1 MPSSTLGKR
10 GSVSRAP
17 SGVAR
22 PATKAP
28 EIERVVDE
36 VSALFPEDVR
46 QRVLNRA
53 YHKYLHVLGNVV
65 PRLPVGARVLDVG
78 AGPGAIAMMLA
89 RLGFEVQAVDTWAEF
104 PDEGGN
110 ISGGRSQILS
120 TMRKNGVEPV
130 FCDIVAQE
138 LPFPEGTFDAVLFID
153 VIEHLHESPMR
164 VMLKMRRVLKGGG
177 LLAVQTPNL
186 ASLKNRLKFLAGR
199 SPLGQ
204 FEEWFTDRSF
214 QNVEGFYGHVREYT
228 VGEMRAMLEMSGF
241 EVERVS
247 LTNRI
252 LRPTPVGRDAT
263 GLRYCREF
271 KVNSRRQVALALYFL
286 ASAALPGTEYEALV
300 LGRKPDAERRAP

>member
-1 MPSSTLGKR
+1 VGYERK
-10 GSVSRAP
+10 SVSKPTSKATRPEAK
-17 SGVAR
+17 AR
-22 PATKAP
+22 DPK
-28 EIERVVDE
+28 IERVVDE

-46 QRVLNRA
+46 LRVLNRA
-53 YHKYLHVLGNVV
+53 YHKYLHVLENVV
-65 PRLPVGARVLDVG
+65 PRLPVDGRVLDVG

-89 RLGFEVQAVDTWAEF
+89 RLGFEVHAVDTWAEY

-110 ISGGRSQILS
+110 IAGSRGRILE
-120 TMRKNGVEPV
+120 TMSENGVEPT
-130 FCDIVAQE
+130 FCDVTE
-138 LPFPEGTFDAVLFID
+138 RGLPFPEETFDAVLFID

-164 VMLKMRRVLKGGG
+164 VMLDMRRVLKGGG

-199 SPLGQ
+199 TPLGQ

-228 VGEMRAMLEMSGF
+228 VGELRAMFRMSGF
-241 EVERVS
+241 GVERVA

-263 GLRYCREF
+263 GLRYTREF
-271 KVNSRRQVALALYFL
+271 KINSPQRAALGLYFL
-286 ASAALPGTEYEALV
+286 ASSALPGTEYEVLV
-300 LGRKPDAERRAP
+300 LGRKPKHGTEGAQ